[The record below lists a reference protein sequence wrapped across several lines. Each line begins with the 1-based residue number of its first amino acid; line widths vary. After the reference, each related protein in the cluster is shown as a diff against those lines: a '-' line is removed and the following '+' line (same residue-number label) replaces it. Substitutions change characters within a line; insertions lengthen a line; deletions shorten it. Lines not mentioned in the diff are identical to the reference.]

1 MEKTEV
7 MTHKHVSP
15 ALELL
20 LLEFILIYVSNFPL
34 PPPLSSETTSQR
46 LIFDHSWAGT
56 SASLPGNGGVPGGD
70 LEVGSFHTW
79 PTVRT

>member
-34 PPPLSSETTSQR
+34 PPHSPVKQPPSGSS
-46 LIFDHSWAGT
+46 LIILGLGLQLLCLVMVVFQ
-56 SASLPGNGGVPGGD
+56 V
-70 LEVGSFHTW
+70 EI
-79 PTVRT
+79 